1 MLNRTNPKFM
11 DRNNEAFVWKL
22 LIARLTC
29 LPVRFVLCVII
40 AFCAFKAD
48 SSGQE
53 LAQVFVEEPSASVA
67 KPKRKQVSDNQQTEQ
82 DAPRNDGELI
92 LAQEGLRKS
101 IVSGITSGVLPGN
114 KNADKNFPTT
124 NQVKASYYQWFDS
137 SRGRNIPAKVFVP
150 NNVDKPCP
158 VILFSH
164 GLGGSMES
172 CGYLGEYWA
181 VNGYISVHIQHQGS
195 DDSVWRGKLRPL
207 NELRS
212 AYEINWTGRSRVMDI
227 LFVLD
232 QLDSLSKRNAG
243 SKDAISNLL
252 DMDRIGIAG
261 YDLGA
266 YAAMIMAG
274 QLAPEKYPI
283 INDPRIKA
291 IVAMSP
297 PVQPI
302 SAPTSEV
309 YSKIEIP
316 CFFITGT
323 ADDGIVG
330 STRAV
335 QRRIPF
341 DAITCNDQYLVT
353 FDGTD
358 HMVYAGHL
366 FSNAGRDDAPIQR
379 VIARLSTNFL
389 NAYVKE
395 DPNAVSFMMSR
406 NLVGLLGGT
415 GRVERKF
422 YVRENVSVAMGQ
434 DDSEKESVGASQ
446 YPSPILTNSN
456 QSYSANR
463 QTLRNLNDTVNA
475 NPKTF
480 PRRLQKME

>member
-1 MLNRTNPKFM
+1 MLNRTNQKFINRK
-11 DRNNEAFVWKL
+11 DETIVRKL
-22 LIARLTC
+22 RIARFVC
-29 LPVRFVLCVII
+29 LPMCFAICVIV
-40 AFCAFKAD
+40 AFCTY
-48 SSGQE
+48 SSAQE
-53 LAQVFVEEPSASVA
+53 LAQLFVEEPNVSPV
-67 KPKRKQVSDNQQTEQ
+67 KPKWETEQ
-82 DAPRNDGELI
+82 TVSPQEEELVF
-92 LAQEGLRKS
+92 AQNVTGRKS
-101 IVSGITSGVLPGN
+101 IVSGFTPNVLPGSRT
-114 KNADKNFPTT
+114 ADKNISTT

-137 SRGRNIPAKVFVP
+137 SRGRQIPVKAYIP
-150 NNVDKPCP
+150 RNADKPCP
-158 VILFSH
+158 VIMFSH

-181 VNGYISVHIQHQGS
+181 VNGYISIHIQHQGS

-212 AYEINWTGRSRVMDI
+212 SYEVNWTGRSRVMDI
-227 LFVLD
+227 QFVLD
-232 QLDSLSKRNAG
+232 QLDTLSKRDAG
-243 SKDAISNLL
+243 NKDAITDLV
-252 DMDRIGIAG
+252 DMNRIGVAG

-266 YAAMIMAG
+266 YASMIMAG
-274 QLAPEKYPI
+274 QLAPEKNPI
-283 INDPRIKA
+283 ISDPRIKA

-302 SAPTSEV
+302 SAPMKEV
-309 YSKIEIP
+309 YSKIEVP

-366 FSNAGRDDAPIQR
+366 FSNVGRDDAPVQR
-379 VIARLSTNFL
+379 IIARLSTNFL

-395 DPNAVSFMMSR
+395 DPNAVAFMMSR

-422 YVRENVSVAMGQ
+422 YVREDASVAMEQ
-434 DDSEKESVGASQ
+434 NERMVV
-446 YPSPILTNSN
+446 SP
-456 QSYSANR
+456 QKSYTENR
-463 QTLRNLNDTVNA
+463 QPLRQLSGSTSLTPV
-475 NPKTF
+475 
-480 PRRLQKME
+480 PRRLPTTQ